1 MTLERRAVSA
11 VSKAVGRSEIKG
23 SINKSVPLR
32 SANIDAAGKVTICK
46 ASNKLGPG
54 SASPVRT
61 QHVTG
66 EFPRFLGPPVEGNTV
81 GQIAGNEYSPVSVT
95 VRPAPNHAGWCRI
108 DACSS
113 SGLKSINGPWMR
125 PG

>member
-1 MTLERRAVSA
+1 MEDFYFRPLPLLS
-11 VSKAVGRSEIKG
+11 

-54 SASPVRT
+54 SASPLRT